1 MKEFMGINVTD
12 DITLVY
18 PELIMA
24 TEIFQL
30 IDSDREHL
38 DQFLGFNDFV
48 KSVSDEVDYIKMK
61 RSNHDRAFFIVK
73 DEKIIGTVDLHNM
86 DEETGKAE
94 IGYWLH
100 SSYTGQH
107 IMTKSVATLI
117 DYSFNI
123 IGLNKLTIRADVNN
137 LASNKVA
144 QNLNFTFL
152 GTKPQERKLHGTLHD
167 MNEYYLLKQSYE
179 NNQQKEGEV
188 F

>member
-1 MKEFMGINVTD
+1 MGINVTD
-12 DITLVY
+12 DITLIY

-38 DQFLGFNDFV
+38 DPFLGFNDVV

-61 RSNHDRAFFIVK
+61 RSDHDRVFFIVK
-73 DEKIIGTVDLHNM
+73 DEKIIGTVDLHAM

-100 SSYTGQH
+100 SDYTGQH

-123 IGLNKLTIRADVNN
+123 IGLNKLTIKADVNN

-144 QNLNFTFL
+144 RNLNFTFL
-152 GTKPQERKLHGTLHD
+152 GTKPQDIKLHGTLHD
-167 MNEYYLLKQSYE
+167 MNEYYLLKRS
-179 NNQQKEGEV
+179 
-188 F
+188 

>member
-61 RSNHDRAFFIVK
+61 ISNHDRDFFI
-73 DEKIIGTVDLHNM
+73 
-86 DEETGKAE
+86 
-94 IGYWLH
+94 
-100 SSYTGQH
+100 
-107 IMTKSVATLI
+107 LI
-117 DYSFNI
+117 F
-123 IGLNKLTIRADVNN
+123 
-137 LASNKVA
+137 
-144 QNLNFTFL
+144 
-152 GTKPQERKLHGTLHD
+152 
-167 MNEYYLLKQSYE
+167 
-179 NNQQKEGEV
+179 
-188 F
+188 